1 MAMLMMYG
9 YAPESLDDPI
19 IHLADEAAT
28 LAATLLQPGGTL
40 INVLPILRHVP
51 SWVPGATGKKI
62 AEKVRRLT
70 VDTKRIPMEHV
81 IASMVSLQCILNTLV
96 GAITFFF
103 PESWDCDIFA
113 CD

>member
-40 INVLPILRHVP
+40 INVLPFLRHVP

-81 IASMVSLQCILNTLV
+81 IASYGKFTMHIKHSCWCHN
-96 GAITFFF
+96 FFF
-103 PESWDCDIFA
+103 SRKLGLRHLRL
-113 CD
+113 

>member
-9 YAPESLDDPI
+9 YAPESLDDPV
-19 IHLADEAAT
+19 IHLADEGIT

-62 AEKVRRLT
+62 AERIRQLT
-70 VDTKRIPMEHV
+70 VDSKRIPMERV
-81 IASMVSLQCILNTLV
+81 IAAMVSFTMHEQP
-96 GAITFFF
+96 F
-103 PESWDCDIFA
+103 
-113 CD
+113 